1 MNNARWYVDQL
12 LNVQS
17 ADKRLGQHFLID
29 DDLLGRIVDY
39 GEVQDSDH
47 VLEIGPG
54 PGTLTSTLLS
64 RGCKVTAVEID
75 EGAVHHLNEI
85 FENEIHDGQL
95 SLLND
100 DVLKYTFPSSINK
113 VIANIPYQISSP
125 LLEQITSFHRQ
136 HTPLDVV
143 VLLVQEEF
151 AERLEMKTSDTVGT
165 LGLVTSLDFEVS
177 LFEKVSPDSFIPHP
191 KVYSRIV
198 GLMPQQIDLPC
209 DRKLLIMVMRHCFYQ
224 RRKKLRTLLKTPPKR
239 INRVNGWYQKRWIE
253 AYNSLR
259 SDEQLDARPEEF
271 SLEDWVTLILRFEK
285 HAS

>member
-39 GEVQDSDH
+39 GEVQDGDH

-100 DVLKYTFPSSINK
+100 DVLNYTFPSSINK

-136 HTPLDVV
+136 HTPLD
-143 VLLVQEEF
+143 L
-151 AERLEMKTSDTVGT
+151 
-165 LGLVTSLDFEVS
+165 SL
-177 LFEKVSPDSFIPHP
+177 IH
-191 KVYSRIV
+191 I
-198 GLMPQQIDLPC
+198 
-209 DRKLLIMVMRHCFYQ
+209 
-224 RRKKLRTLLKTPPKR
+224 
-239 INRVNGWYQKRWIE
+239 
-253 AYNSLR
+253 
-259 SDEQLDARPEEF
+259 
-271 SLEDWVTLILRFEK
+271 
-285 HAS
+285 